1 MLHFE
6 SDYVQGAHEAV
17 LQALMAT
24 NTVAA
29 SGYGTD
35 PFTLSAIRKINE
47 ACHRDDL
54 QVTLLSGGTQTNA
67 IVIDSLLR
75 SYEGVLTADTG
86 HINVYEAGAIEYTGH
101 KVIALPHSQGKL
113 TASVVH
119 DYLETFHSN
128 PNSAHMVL
136 PGMVYISQPT
146 EYGTIYSKQELKSL
160 SKVCQRYN
168 IPLFIDGARL
178 GYGLVADGANVTL
191 AELASLCDVF
201 YIGGTKVGALCG
213 EAVVFTKRNQPA
225 NFVRMLKKHGAL
237 LAKGRLIGVQ
247 FDALFTD
254 DLYWHISRHAINLAK
269 QLKHLLQQK
278 GYTFYMESPTN
289 QQFVLIEESEYERLK
304 QFVCVGYGVKHGD
317 QILIRFATSW
327 STTQEDIDRLAA
339 LL

>member
-24 NTVAA
+24 NAVAA

-67 IVIDSLLR
+67 VVIDSLLR
-75 SYEGVLTADTG
+75 SYEGVLTAETG

-101 KVIALPHSQGKL
+101 KVIALPHFQGKL

>member
-24 NTVAA
+24 NAVAA

-67 IVIDSLLR
+67 VVIDSLLR

-289 QQFVLIEESEYERLK
+289 QQFVLVEESEYERLK

>member
-24 NTVAA
+24 NAVAA

-67 IVIDSLLR
+67 VVIDSLLR

>member
-24 NTVAA
+24 NAVAT

-67 IVIDSLLR
+67 VVIDSLLR